1 MEAVS
6 IFVETHNRVGAAAAR
21 HPFGAGAGDARTAMA
36 RKPSKTLT
44 ERELEIMQV
53 LWSLGQARL
62 GEVQEALNQKSDEPV
77 APSTVAT
84 QLNLLIHKGYIRQVG
99 RPGRSLYVPICG
111 REETTRDLVGDFLS
125 RVGLG
130 RAPAFL
136 IQLLKEERLTAEDR
150 AALQQILRES
160 ESPSSRRSRSR
171 PSTPPSA
178 EETPS

>member
-1 MEAVS
+1 
-6 IFVETHNRVGAAAAR
+6 
-21 HPFGAGAGDARTAMA
+21 MA

-62 GEVQEALNQKSDEPV
+62 GEVQEALNQQSDEPV

-84 QLNLLIHKGYIRQVG
+84 QLNLLIHKGYVMQTG
-99 RPGRSLYVPICG
+99 RPGRSVYVPACG

-130 RAPAFL
+130 RVPAFL
-136 IQLLKEERLTAEDR
+136 IQLLKDERLTAEDR
-150 AALQQILRES
+150 AALQEILRES
-160 ESPSSRRSRSR
+160 ESPTPRRSRPRTS
-171 PSTPPSA
+171 PPPSS